1 MEQRRDAPSGTA
13 PDSVA
18 EEAPSFVERHFWP
31 ILAGVVLLFAG
42 ASATVVA
49 LQYSR
54 VDRALRSVPYVDRAG
69 QLAASLP
76 YVGGGDTSS
85 TADRS
90 RKYGSFTRMN
100 GLVVNPA
107 GSGGGRYLAISIA
120 FEAKST
126 SVENELED
134 KKVVVKDAVLALLS
148 EHTVEELSDPD
159 QRDELK
165 EGLLKET
172 NRILNS
178 GTVDRLYFTE
188 FVLQ

>member
-31 ILAGVVLLFAG
+31 ILAGIVLVFAG
-42 ASATVVA
+42 AGATVVA
-49 LQYSR
+49 LQYSQ

-76 YVGGGDTSS
+76 YVGGPDTSS
-85 TADRS
+85 TDDPQT
-90 RKYGSFTRMN
+90 YGSFTRMK

-107 GSGGGRYLAISIA
+107 GSAGGRYLAVSLA
-120 FEAKST
+120 FESKSAR
-126 SVENELED
+126 VENELEN
-134 KKVVVKDAVLALLS
+134 KKVVVKDAVLGLLS
-148 EHTVEELSDPD
+148 EQTVEELSDPD
-159 QRDELK
+159 HREELK

-172 NRILNS
+172 NRILS
-178 GTVDRLYFTE
+178 TGTVDRLYFTE

>member
-54 VDRALRSVPYVDRAG
+54 VDQALRSVPYVDRAG

-76 YVGGGDTSS
+76 YVGGPDTSS

-90 RKYGSFTRMN
+90 RKYGSFTRMQ

-126 SVENELED
+126 SVENELDD

-148 EHTVEELSDPD
+148 EHTAEELSDPG

-165 EGLLKET
+165 DELLKET